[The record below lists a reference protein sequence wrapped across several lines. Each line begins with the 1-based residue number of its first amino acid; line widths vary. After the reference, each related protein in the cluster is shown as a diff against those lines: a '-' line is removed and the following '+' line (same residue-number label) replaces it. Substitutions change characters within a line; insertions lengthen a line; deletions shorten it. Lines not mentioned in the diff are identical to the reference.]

1 MDAIPASI
9 AAAVAAA
16 AAKATEAAKLSQ
28 VQSQP
33 LLMAVPP
40 GPTASSISTPT
51 GGGDAGRKRRS
62 RWGHDQAPAHSVG
75 LPTAITANMSKDQI
89 DLYALHIRIEE
100 IGRRIKSGD
109 VVPPEPERSPSP
121 EPQYNADGKRVNT
134 REYRYRK
141 KLEDERHRLVQ
152 QATLKDPEYR
162 PPADYRK
169 PTRVSEK
176 IFIPAKEYPHV
187 NFIGLLIGPRGNTL
201 KKMESTSAAKISIR
215 GKGSIKE
222 GRTGDVSNI
231 PGAEE
236 DLHCFI
242 SADTEEKVKKAVDMV
257 QKIITSSAITPEYQN
272 QLKQEQL
279 RELASLNGTLRDD
292 NNLTCLNCGA
302 LGHRKY
308 ECPERENVTVS
319 LVCKICNGAGHTE
332 RDCRM
337 RNDPQALQ
345 QARQRDEQL
354 NNDYNN
360 LMAEL
365 GENVGNNGAPPGMPP
380 STTPMG
386 QRHSHSNSGSG
397 PGSHHHQQHP
407 PSHQP
412 RGENSWRSAG
422 PSHREGGGSARSYHP
437 YDSEGRRPR
446 PRDGGGPSRD
456 ASFRT
461 GSNNI
466 PLGPRNGEAK
476 ESAGIDW
483 GVDDQRGRGGPPR
496 SSSDRPGHRTDYR
509 GRDHRPPH
517 HNPASSAPNPYGSA
531 PPPSHPPPFPL
542 PPGYP
547 PPPPMM
553 GMSPYPPPASAPGL
567 PAAPPGASGESAE
580 AHASPWQAAG
590 AAAYYGMPPMP
601 PMGYP
606 PHMYYPDYGYPPP
619 PSSYQWPGMPT
630 VPPGTAAP
638 PIDAASA
645 SQAAA
650 AAGYPPFST
659 SVPPPPPPPSE
670 APPPPP
676 PPADDDDVPP
686 PPPPPPM
693 GS

>member
-1 MDAIPASI
+1 
-9 AAAVAAA
+9 
-16 AAKATEAAKLSQ
+16 
-28 VQSQP
+28 
-33 LLMAVPP
+33 
-40 GPTASSISTPT
+40 
-51 GGGDAGRKRRS
+51 RKRRS

-365 GENVGNNGAPPGMPP
+365 GENV
-380 STTPMG
+380 
-386 QRHSHSNSGSG
+386 
-397 PGSHHHQQHP
+397 
-407 PSHQP
+407 
-412 RGENSWRSAG
+412 
-422 PSHREGGGSARSYHP
+422 
-437 YDSEGRRPR
+437 
-446 PRDGGGPSRD
+446 
-456 ASFRT
+456 
-461 GSNNI
+461 
-466 PLGPRNGEAK
+466 
-476 ESAGIDW
+476 
-483 GVDDQRGRGGPPR
+483 
-496 SSSDRPGHRTDYR
+496 
-509 GRDHRPPH
+509 
-517 HNPASSAPNPYGSA
+517 ASSAPNPYGSA

-567 PAAPPGASGESAE
+567 PAVPPGASGESAE

-590 AAAYYGMPPMP
+590 AVAYYGMPPMP

-619 PSSYQWPGMPT
+619 PSSYQWSGMPT

-676 PPADDDDVPP
+676 PPA
-686 PPPPPPM
+686 
-693 GS
+693 